1 MILGIMLKW
10 FSCCFIMSGIMLN
23 ILPNDNDLEDNA
35 DKCRKL
41 LVTFFGNKAWVI
53 EVDSFFFWGGG
64 NKAYTCDQLLV
75 YFLVVAS

>member
-1 MILGIMLKW
+1 MI
-10 FSCCFIMSGIMLN
+10 N
-23 ILPNDNDLEDNA
+23 ILPNDNDLEDNV

-53 EVDSFFFWGGG
+53 EVDFFFGGGG

-75 YFLVVAS
+75 YFFGKKA